1 MPCTVSVQG
10 IFCFQRKSRRNP
22 LRLSRSRSW
31 ESAAPICFSTVLTLM
46 LSRSAISR
54 FSGLS
59 CGSTGTPGGTARKVP
74 KCSSRSPRSTA
85 ITGTPL
91 RYGRRQA
98 YEYRHPTRPVR
109 IPPRHFWSAANLW
122 HDSSR
127 RQTAEAAAAGRSP
140 PPPAVPTR
148 QERHPARCLPT
159 PCGHGPSEKP
169 VHTRVH
175 SDRGI
180 VAENTPNGFPQFSQ
194 NMSEYSESFK
204 YSDNSGNCK
213 IWTAANYLRLRV
225 DSTPQGILSPL
236 RGAQAQKRQ
245 DRSCGS
251 CL

>member
-1 MPCTVSVQG
+1 MVGDKRTNTDIQLVQSG
-10 IFCFQRKSRRNP
+10 SP
-22 LRLSRSRSW
+22 
-31 ESAAPICFSTVLTLM
+31 P
-46 LSRSAISR
+46 AI
-54 FSGLS
+54 
-59 CGSTGTPGGTARKVP
+59 
-74 KCSSRSPRSTA
+74 
-85 ITGTPL
+85 
-91 RYGRRQA
+91 
-98 YEYRHPTRPVR
+98 
-109 IPPRHFWSAANLW
+109 FWSAANLW
-122 HDSSR
+122 HGSSR
-127 RQTAEAAAAGRSP
+127 RQTAAAAAAGRSP

-148 QERHPARCLPT
+148 QKRHPARCLPT

>member
-1 MPCTVSVQG
+1 MTGELKVPVYGESEGHDVKVAYSDDFTELTADAGKFTSVDLKG
-10 IFCFQRKSRRNP
+10 Y
-22 LRLSRSRSW
+22 LVG
-31 ESAAPICFSTVLTLM
+31 ALTLIGRKLKTNAM
-46 LSRSAISR
+46 FNVTDFIVNYMAEEIASFLE
-54 FSGLS
+54 GELLN
-59 CGSTGTPGGTARKVP
+59 GTPSKMEGALSTTNEKTA
-74 KCSSRSPRSTA
+74 A
-85 ITGTPL
+85 
-91 RYGRRQA
+91 
-98 YEYRHPTRPVR
+98 
-109 IPPRHFWSAANLW
+109 
-122 HDSSR
+122 
-127 RQTAEAAAAGRSP
+127 AAAAGRSP

>member
-1 MPCTVSVQG
+1 MVGDKRTNTDIQLVQSE
-10 IFCFQRKSRRNP
+10 FP
-22 LRLSRSRSW
+22 
-31 ESAAPICFSTVLTLM
+31 PP
-46 LSRSAISR
+46 AI
-54 FSGLS
+54 
-59 CGSTGTPGGTARKVP
+59 
-74 KCSSRSPRSTA
+74 
-85 ITGTPL
+85 
-91 RYGRRQA
+91 
-98 YEYRHPTRPVR
+98 
-109 IPPRHFWSAANLW
+109 FWSAANLW
-122 HDSSR
+122 HGSSR
-127 RQTAEAAAAGRSP
+127 RQTAAAAAAGRSP

-236 RGAQAQKRQ
+236 RGAQAGPLLRVLPLIYPTAVTF
-245 DRSCGS
+245 RRCGS
-251 CL
+251 ICRSVLSRRSHRPASAGCR

>member
-1 MPCTVSVQG
+1 MVGDKRTNTDIQLP
-10 IFCFQRKSRRNP
+10 P
-22 LRLSRSRSW
+22 
-31 ESAAPICFSTVLTLM
+31 P
-46 LSRSAISR
+46 AI
-54 FSGLS
+54 
-59 CGSTGTPGGTARKVP
+59 
-74 KCSSRSPRSTA
+74 
-85 ITGTPL
+85 
-91 RYGRRQA
+91 
-98 YEYRHPTRPVR
+98 
-109 IPPRHFWSAANLW
+109 FWSAANLW
-122 HDSSR
+122 HGSSR
-127 RQTAEAAAAGRSP
+127 RQTAAAAAAGRSP

>member
-1 MPCTVSVQG
+1 MVGDKRTNTDIQLVQSG
-10 IFCFQRKSRRNP
+10 FP
-22 LRLSRSRSW
+22 
-31 ESAAPICFSTVLTLM
+31 PP
-46 LSRSAISR
+46 AI
-54 FSGLS
+54 
-59 CGSTGTPGGTARKVP
+59 
-74 KCSSRSPRSTA
+74 
-85 ITGTPL
+85 
-91 RYGRRQA
+91 
-98 YEYRHPTRPVR
+98 
-109 IPPRHFWSAANLW
+109 FWSAANLW

-204 YSDNSGNCK
+204 YSDNSGTCK

>member
-10 IFCFQRKSRRNP
+10 IFCFSEEKPQK
-22 LRLSRSRSW
+22 
-31 ESAAPICFSTVLTLM
+31 SAAAEPEPKLGERRPDM
-46 LSRSAISR
+46 L
-54 FSGLS
+54 FDGLD
-59 CGSTGTPGGTARKVP
+59 ADV
-74 KCSSRSPRSTA
+74 
-85 ITGTPL
+85 
-91 RYGRRQA
+91 
-98 YEYRHPTRPVR
+98 E
-109 IPPRHFWSAANLW
+109 PPFFWSAANLW
-122 HDSSR
+122 HGSSR